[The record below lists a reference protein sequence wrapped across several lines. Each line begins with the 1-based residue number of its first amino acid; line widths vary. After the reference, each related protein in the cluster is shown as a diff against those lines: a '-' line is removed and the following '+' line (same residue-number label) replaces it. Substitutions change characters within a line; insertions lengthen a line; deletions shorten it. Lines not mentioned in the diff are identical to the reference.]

1 MKHLK
6 KHGFLI
12 LAVLWTCI
20 IFAFSLQSG
29 DESVLTSNIIV
40 DLLAMVFPSLKDPEH
55 LMLVILIIR
64 KTAHFT
70 EYFILGVFYTKAFRE
85 TSWDKIL
92 MVGWF
97 IPILDEGIQL
107 FTPGRSASNVDILID
122 MSGYLTALII
132 LGSFPIL
139 VRLAKKNWTGHE

>member
-12 LAVLWTCI
+12 LALLWTLL
-20 IFAFSLQSG
+20 IFAFSMQSG

-40 DLLAMVFPSLKDPEH
+40 DLLAIVFPTLKDPEH

-70 EYFILGVFYTKAFRE
+70 EYFILGYFYTKAFRE

-107 FTPGRSASNVDILID
+107 FTPGRSASPVDILID
-122 MSGYLTALII
+122 MSGYLTALIV
-132 LGSFPIL
+132 LGSLPTLYRIFW
-139 VRLAKKNWTGHE
+139 KNWTGH

>member
-12 LAVLWTCI
+12 LAILWTCI
-20 IFAFSLQSG
+20 IFGFSLQSG

-40 DLLAMVFPSLKDPEH
+40 DLLALIFPSLKDPAH
-55 LMLVILIIR
+55 LQLVILIIR

-70 EYFILGVFYTKAFRE
+70 EYFMMGYFYTKAYQE
-85 TSWDKIL
+85 NNLDKIL
-92 MVGWF
+92 FIGWF

-107 FTPGRSASNVDILID
+107 FTPGRSSSPIDILID
-122 MSGYLTALII
+122 MSGYLTALIV
-132 LGSFPIL
+132 LGSFMALFKIF
-139 VRLAKKNWTGHE
+139 RKNWTGK

>member
-12 LAVLWTCI
+12 LALLWTLL
-20 IFAFSLQSG
+20 IFAFSMQSG

-40 DLLAMVFPSLKDPEH
+40 DLLAIVFPSLKDPEH

-70 EYFILGVFYTKAFRE
+70 EYFILGYFYTKAYKE

-107 FTPGRSASNVDILID
+107 FTPGRSASPVDILID
-122 MSGYLTALII
+122 MSGYLTALIV
-132 LGSFPIL
+132 LGSLPTLYRIF
-139 VRLAKKNWTGHE
+139 RKNWTGK